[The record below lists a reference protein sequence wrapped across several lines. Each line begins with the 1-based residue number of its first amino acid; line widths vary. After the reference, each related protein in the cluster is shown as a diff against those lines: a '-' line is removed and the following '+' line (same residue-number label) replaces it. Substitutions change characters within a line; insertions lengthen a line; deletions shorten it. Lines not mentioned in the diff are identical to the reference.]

1 MHFNLCPIWNIVSQT
16 DHHVPFVRLVAI
28 WSEELVL
35 SIFDAMYFLK
45 AVIYQAFFDINKC
58 ALSLSLFLSCS
69 LSLQWKTGH
78 FSPNTLIS
86 LAFLIFDLPEKCQNQ
101 SHNKDWKFHYLQLE
115 VHIIIL
121 ICINIGTC
129 VAQNFIK
136 HILNTFVHCSKLTQ
150 LHTEFTENLAKH
162 KHYHMK
168 VKTNSQIIY
177 YRNMVKFLCIYTV
190 KLGLLKKLQNI
201 RVFEI
206 SVSEI
211 SNFNCTF

>member
-1 MHFNLCPIWNIVSQT
+1 MQ
-16 DHHVPFVRLVAI
+16 
-28 WSEELVL
+28 
-35 SIFDAMYFLK
+35 
-45 AVIYQAFFDINKC
+45 
-58 ALSLSLFLSCS
+58 SLSLFLSRS

-190 KLGLLKKLQNI
+190 KLGLFKNFKISEYSRYQCPRYQTSTVPSNDAMLLWNNFFGLFFLQNTESTHKYSHKQNVI
-201 RVFEI
+201 TLKM
-206 SVSEI
+206 
-211 SNFNCTF
+211 FNLTAGVNKAVT

>member
-1 MHFNLCPIWNIVSQT
+1 MSDWFPRSFGYTEESRSVTVGLWKHKSCYISLIISVMEISLTGNYFFQNEKNVFLHFSLCPIWNIVSQT
-16 DHHVPFVRLVAI
+16 DHYVPFGRLVPT
-28 WSEELVL
+28 WLKKLVL

-58 ALSLSLFLSCS
+58 ALSLFLSCS

-121 ICINIGTC
+121 ICINIGSTKFYK
-129 VAQNFIK
+129 AYFA
-136 HILNTFVHCSKLTQ
+136 HI
-150 LHTEFTENLAKH
+150 
-162 KHYHMK
+162 
-168 VKTNSQIIY
+168 
-177 YRNMVKFLCIYTV
+177 
-190 KLGLLKKLQNI
+190 
-201 RVFEI
+201 
-206 SVSEI
+206 
-211 SNFNCTF
+211 CTL